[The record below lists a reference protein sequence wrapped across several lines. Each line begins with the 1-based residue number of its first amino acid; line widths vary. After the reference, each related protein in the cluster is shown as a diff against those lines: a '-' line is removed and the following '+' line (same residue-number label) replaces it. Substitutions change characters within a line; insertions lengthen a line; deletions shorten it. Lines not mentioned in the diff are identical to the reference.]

1 MDEGCLYTSSMLRA
15 TSWVLYLP
23 NIFDAFTYEKRGK
36 NESTEYCSPL
46 HNLVFVEESKRVSL
60 RSRAITKSAL
70 TKSICS

>member
-1 MDEGCLYTSSMLRA
+1 MDEGCLYSSSMLWA
-15 TSWVLYLP
+15 FLLGALC

-60 RSRAITKSAL
+60 RSRVIT
-70 TKSICS
+70 